1 MYKTILSRQAIK
13 DLEKLKRA
21 GTSYV
26 RKAKLLID
34 IVSDNPYQTPPSYEK
49 LVGDLQGFY
58 SRRINEQHRFVYDVR
73 PNSDNFL
80 DENGLPYKGIVH
92 VLRMWTHYE

>member
-1 MYKTILSRQAIK
+1 MYKVILTQQAFK

-21 GTSYV
+21 GYSK
-26 RKAKLLID
+26 KAKELTE
-34 IVSDNPYQTPPSYEK
+34 VVEENPYQNPPPYEK

-58 SRRINEQHRFVYDVR
+58 SRRINDQHRYTYQVL
-73 PNSDNFL
+73 PNTKNLSDSSGN
-80 DENGLPYKGIVH
+80 PYKGIVH